1 MNLQEQLKEL
11 AGRGLTLQPD
21 GDQLRV
27 KGPKQVLTPAVQS
40 FLKQHKSEIL
50 KLLGPGPAPQAPALT
65 PITPSQNTG
74 NQYPLSFAQRRFW
87 FLHQLEP
94 DTSVYHISGGLEFRG
109 ALQIQALERALNEI
123 VQRHQALRTVF
134 PATDGSPCQRVQD
147 IESLSLLTEDLRDL
161 PSSELEPQIERL
173 VNEVLHHPFD
183 LTRGPLFRVRLLLLG
198 PQRSQLL
205 ICLHHIIFDGT
216 SLEVFAR
223 ELGHLYRQYVEG
235 LTADLPGLAIQYGD
249 FASWQHAV
257 ISDERL
263 QSQTAYWQQRLA
275 GAPPLTTFPADA
287 SRPPTQSYRGAVER
301 FTIDAEI
308 IAPLRQIA
316 SQCDSTLFIA
326 LLSAYAV
333 LLSKYTRQRQVVLGT
348 PVGNRPRQE
357 LEPLIGL
364 FANTVALHLD
374 LASTPTFTEL
384 LEQTREAVRGG
395 LENQDIPFEQ
405 LVADLHTDRDPS
417 YSPVLQT
424 MLVLR
429 REPLRLLDMGDID
442 VIGADVGHTTARLDS
457 TLELEERADGI
468 VGVWEYASDLYRPET
483 VRRMI
488 AHFQTLLR
496 RLTDQPDHP
505 IASIPLTTDEE
516 YQQVVHQWNETRTDY
531 PSQSTIHQLFEEQVT
546 KTPHA
551 PAVRIDS
558 SEWTYE
564 RLNLEADGIAVALAD
579 HGIQPDELIGICCRR
594 SLSLVAGLIGILK
607 TGGAYVPLDPDY
619 PEDRLRFMI
628 GDTATRAIL
637 VTEDLLPLLQEL
649 LDSCALEHPPV
660 LISLDGAHPSNEQ
673 SHKPAAVGPM
683 NLAYCLYT
691 SGSTGRPKGTL
702 IPHRGVVRLVR
713 NTDFIDI
720 SPEQVFLQFA
730 PISFDLSTLEIWG
743 PLLNGGKLVL
753 MPPGTPSLEELGAVI
768 RENGVTTLWLIA
780 GMFRLMVDERIEDL
794 GGLQQLIAGG
804 DVLSV
809 PHVRKMKQRHPHCH
823 MINGYGP
830 TENTTFTSCYDVPAD
845 NLPQKSVP
853 IGRPIANSRVYIVDE
868 SMQAVPVGVPGE
880 LLAAGDGLA
889 RGYLNRPDLTSE
901 RFIPNPITGDRDDPV
916 YRTGDLARYL
926 NDGTI
931 EFLGRL
937 DQQAKVRGYR
947 VEPGELESVLDDHD
961 LVREAAALVRE
972 TQGGKKE
979 LAAYV
984 VCHGDA
990 STRGPDD
997 DVMGQLRAYLREQLP
1012 DYMVPATITILDQFP
1027 LNANGKVDRAAL
1039 PEPAAAAQDRPFEAP
1054 RNETEA
1060 TLCRLWSDVI
1070 GVSPIGIRD
1079 NFFESGGDSI
1089 QSIQIVSRARQ
1100 EGISLTPRLML
1111 RHQTVAE
1118 LAAAATESVSTE
1130 APLSADTADGVEWTS
1145 IQRWFHELD
1154 LPEPHHFNQAVLLE
1168 VDDDLG
1174 PDHLRQAIEAL
1185 VRQHPALHTCHQRH
1199 GETWSQH
1206 ESVSSTWAA
1215 IETVRLGGSSEVT
1228 ETLASDVADRA
1239 QASLDPASGAVVR
1252 AVVFDTD
1259 PGQLTRLLLVVHHLA
1274 IDGVSWRILLQ
1285 DLALACDQLRRG
1297 ELIRLAPVTSPPAV
1311 WAARLARYVRQ
1322 EMPRDEQDYWHPTNA
1337 VPPFTADIEG
1347 PDNGLVGSEGR
1358 VSTELDDHFTERL
1371 LRNANR
1377 AYRTQTP
1384 ELLIAALSGAVARYL
1399 GTTRLR
1405 IDLEGH
1411 GREDLFPDIDLSRTI
1426 GWLTSLY
1433 PVVLDAPSAEADAAS
1448 TIPLV
1453 KKTLRSVPDG
1463 GIGYGAAR
1471 FLGTGSQRARL
1482 EQTPASPIVFNYLG
1496 QTDQLL
1502 PATSPIRFT
1511 EGPVGRGR
1519 SPVNRRPHLIEINAL
1534 VRDGRLR
1541 LEWLYSGDRHHRETI
1556 QRLATAHLDV
1566 LREYLDHCVS
1576 CDTTGQTPADFP
1588 LADLDQAAVDHIGD
1602 TVQGAVEDIL
1612 PLAPTQQGILFHR
1625 EADPDSD
1632 AYIVQL
1638 RMRIVGPLDES
1649 ALKKAWAWVMARHSA
1664 LRAAFVEDPKLNL
1677 HQVIVETASLTW
1689 NRLDWQDMDD
1699 HDRRQAL
1706 DRHCDDERRNPFD
1719 LASPPLFRL
1728 SLIRTGAQVCDFV
1741 WTCHHVL
1748 VDGWSMA
1755 NILHELTGAYAR
1767 FRDGHLPGMDPAPG
1781 YASYLTWLS
1790 SDRRLAPARDY
1801 WARELSGFAEPTTL
1815 RVELAPP
1822 QGPRPEQRDL
1832 NLQLDR
1838 PTSTRLNQC
1847 ARQHHVT
1854 LNALIQAA
1862 WSLTMRQFSGANDIL
1877 FGATVSGRDGEL
1889 PGAEQMVGLFIN
1901 TVPVRIQ
1908 IDTDQPVAAW
1918 LLDLQEGQLERD
1930 LHSCLPLVD
1939 LAAMTDLPGGTAL
1952 FQHLLV
1958 FENYPVDASLRAGET
1973 PFDIQDLTILD
1984 RTNYPLTIA
1993 INPGEEIRIRVV
2005 YDPSTYEAATVE
2017 TIAAQLEHF
2026 LGQLVDGI
2034 GGAIGQ
2040 LTSLPPAERRRTLE
2054 TWNQTHRAYP
2064 LEKTLMDLFEE
2075 QVERTPDAKALV
2087 FEGRELTYR
2096 ELDRASNRLAS
2107 RLKSMGAGPD
2117 TLIGISMRRSVELVV
2132 GLYGILKADAA
2143 YVPIDPDY
2151 PDERVRFV
2159 LDDSGIT
2166 LLLTQSH
2173 LLERLSSERYRILA
2187 LDTESLEEEDDQA
2200 LSRAARPENLAYM
2213 IYTSGSTGR
2222 PKGVMNTHLGICNR
2236 LFWMQDTYPLGAAD
2250 RVLQKTPYS
2259 FDVSVWE
2266 FFWPLQVGATL
2277 VVARP
2282 QGHLDSRYLAQR
2294 IQQDQITTIHF
2305 VPSMLQIFLGEKSI
2319 KQCAGLKRIICSG
2332 EALPVELANQCRQI
2346 LPAELHNLYGPTEA
2360 AVDVSSWACPKQ
2372 IDRPRVPIGRPISNT
2387 ALYILDSQMAPL
2399 PVGVPGELHIGGICL
2414 ARGYHNRPDLTASR
2428 FVSDP
2433 FGTDPAARLYKT
2445 GDLARYLPDGDIEY
2459 LGRLDHQVKIRG
2471 FRIELE
2477 EIEHVLGGEPGITDC
2492 VVHVCDSAGG
2502 EAELVAYY
2510 VTPADRRVE
2519 AVDSSRLR
2527 DRMRRRLPEFM
2538 VPTHFVE
2545 LQAIPLSPNGKVDR
2559 QALPVLSVAGAIGDA
2574 DHPLGEVEEH
2584 VAQAWRTVL
2593 GLEEV
2598 GRHDNFFD
2606 LGGHSLRLTRV
2617 HRLLEERFGDA
2628 VPGLIEMFQLPTVRD
2643 QALAISPQSSG
2654 AQTRQ
2659 SAGESA
2665 DPRDSMPTATTRDIA
2680 VIGMAC
2686 RFPGAP
2692 DPAAFWRNLRDGV
2705 ESITFFTDEELL
2717 EAGIDAGLLSDPRY
2731 VKANSIVPDADRF
2744 DAEFFS
2750 FSPRDAEILDPQHR
2764 LLLECSWESLESA
2777 GYDPLTY
2784 AGHVGVFAGCGA
2796 NSYILNNLYP
2806 NKDLLGTVD
2815 NFQLL
2820 LANDKD
2826 YLSTRISYKLNLTG
2840 PSLSVQTACSTSLV
2854 AVSLACR
2861 SLIEGHCD
2869 MALAGGATLSFP
2881 QQRGYLHKEGMI
2893 FSSDGHCRAFDA
2905 DADGMVGGNGAG
2917 AVLLK
2922 PLDAALA
2929 DGDNIVAVIK
2939 GSALNND
2946 GANKIGYTA
2955 PSEAGQARVIEQALA
2970 TYGIEPESIG
2980 YVETHG
2986 TGTALGD
2993 PIEIAALARVHAGR
3007 GPASCVIGSVK
3018 TNMGHLD
3025 AAAGIAGF
3033 MKAAL
3038 CLQHGQIPP
3047 SLHYHRPN
3055 PRIDF
3060 ASTPFHV
3067 ATELQD
3073 WPRPDTHPRRAGVSS
3088 FGIGGTNA
3096 HVILEEPPPRR
3107 AGSDTRTRLPFVV
3120 SARTP
3125 EALRET
3131 REQLRR
3137 HLAQNPTI
3145 EPGDLAF
3152 TLAVGRHGFETR
3164 GFTTASTTQQLL
3176 TRLEDE
3182 TPDTHLNGNPAGD
3195 STRSPVV
3202 DRQVAFMFPGQ
3213 GAQWA
3218 GMGRELYE
3226 TEPVFREQLDLC
3238 TGILLPLLGQNL
3250 LDVLFSR
3257 SAQGSETDE
3266 ALQQTRLTQPAL
3278 FAVEYSLAQ
3287 LWLSWGLTPDA
3298 MIGHSIGEYVAAC
3311 LAGVFSLEDALRIV
3325 QERAHLMQLLP
3336 GGSMLAVRASEEEIS
3351 PYLGDTLDMAVRNTP
3366 TALVLSGAEPSIR
3379 QLNLKLEAEG
3389 ILSQVLRTSHAFHSR
3404 MMEPV
3409 VEPFLRVLSGVDL
3422 QPPSIR
3428 FISNVT
3434 GDWITAAQATD
3445 ASYWATHLRETVR
3458 FGDGLSVLLEGARYA
3473 LLEVGPGRTLQG
3485 FVRGNPTREAAQLS
3499 FASMLPPTAEERR
3512 PEDEILLNTLG
3523 GLWLEGVRVDW
3534 SGYFSHERRRRIP
3547 LPTYPF
3553 QRARYWIDPPAPPTE
3568 TSRLAERL
3576 PLEQW
3581 FWSPTWKQHRHADAA
3596 LDLAQTRWL
3605 LFLDDGGLGATL
3617 AARLQSAGAR
3627 VATVSAGIHFE
3638 HRGQMQFAAEPG
3650 EPTHYRDLLKA
3661 LQTMDFSPSDILHL
3675 WPLSSVDSPTRIDV
3689 DRGLSQS
3696 FYSLV
3701 EMAQALGE
3709 AGQARLRIHN
3719 VTSNLFSVLG
3729 EPLSSPLAATALGPV
3744 EVIPKEYEG
3753 WVCRNIDIDLLDPP
3767 PSPVDALWEEC
3778 IRASDKSVALRAGY
3792 RWVRVFDQLDFQT
3805 ESSTPVPIRQGATY
3819 LITGGLGGIGF
3830 VLARHLAQT
3839 ARANL
3844 VLIGRAGPPDSDDTE
3859 TSSDDRKLERLEQLR
3874 SLGTRVDYYSA
3885 DVTHP
3890 AQMADVIRQ
3899 AEAEHGDIRGVIH
3912 AAGVAAGGVIQQRS
3926 RGECAAV
3933 IAPKVQGALV
3943 LQELFQT
3950 RKTDFIFLCSST
3962 SAVLGEFGQVDYAA
3976 ANLFQDVLAS
3986 RSATEGPWICSV
3998 NWDTWAEIGMAAET
4012 EVPARLQ
4019 ETRRQIL
4026 ATGITCDEGTR
4037 VFERVLASRLQHVV
4051 VSTRNFQARLEH
4063 EKLFSAEA
4071 IALSSAAAQ
4080 LHARPELS
4088 SEFKAP
4094 ESPTQTTV
4102 AGIWQNSLGI
4112 RDVGIDDDFFELGG
4126 DSLLATQVISRIRDE
4141 LGVALPMPSFFNHPT
4156 LAGVA
4161 DSIDTVRWVTQAQ
4174 AGSAQTGPALG
4185 DEQRETFEL

>member
-11 AGRGLTLQPD
+11 AGRGLMLQPD

-40 FLKQHKSEIL
+40 FLKQHKIELL
-50 KLLGPGPAPQAPALT
+50 KLLELESALPAPALT
-65 PITPSQNTG
+65 PITPSQNAG
-74 NQYPLSFAQRRFW
+74 DQYPLSFAQRRFW

-94 DTSVYHISGGLEFRG
+94 DTSVYHVSGGLEFRG
-109 ALQIQALERALNEI
+109 ILQIQALERALNEI
-123 VQRHQALRTVF
+123 VQRHQILRTVF
-134 PATDGSPCQRVQD
+134 PETDGSPCQRVQD
-147 IESLSLLTEDLRDL
+147 TASLSLRTEDLRDL
-161 PSSELEPQIERL
+161 RSSELEPQVERL

-183 LTRGPLFRVRLLLLG
+183 LRRGPLFRVRLLLLG

-205 ICLHHIIFDGT
+205 ICLHHIIADGT

-223 ELGHLYRQYVEG
+223 ELGHLYRQYAEG
-235 LTADLPGLAIQYGD
+235 LTADLPGLAIQYND
-249 FASWQHAV
+249 YACWQHAV
-257 ISDERL
+257 ISDQRL
-263 QSQTAYWQQRLA
+263 QSQTAYWRQRLA

-287 SRPPTQSYRGAVER
+287 SRPPTQSYRGAIER
-301 FTIDAEI
+301 FTISAETI
-308 IAPLRQIA
+308 EPLRQIA

-333 LLSKYTRQRQVVLGT
+333 LLSKYTRQPQVVLGT

-364 FANTVALHLD
+364 FANTIALHLD
-374 LASTPTFTEL
+374 LTSAPTFTEL

-405 LVADLHTDRDPS
+405 LVADLQTDRDPS

-442 VIGADVGHTTARLDS
+442 VIGADVGQTTARLDS

-468 VGVWEYASDLYRPET
+468 AGTWEYASDLYRPET

-488 AHFQTLLR
+488 AHFQTLLH

-531 PSQSTIHQLFEEQVT
+531 PCQSTIHQLFEEQVA
-546 KTPHA
+546 KTPDA
-551 PAVRIDS
+551 PAVRIDA
-558 SEWTYE
+558 SEWTYD
-564 RLNLEADGIAVALAD
+564 RLNREADGIAIALAD

-594 SLSLVAGLIGILK
+594 SLSLVAGLVGILK
-607 TGGAYVPLDPDY
+607 GGGAYVPLDPDY

-637 VTEDLLPLLQEL
+637 VTEDLLAHLQEL
-649 LDSCALEHPPV
+649 VDSCALEHPPV
-660 LISLDGAHPSNEQ
+660 LIDLDGAQSSNEP
-673 SHKPAAVGPM
+673 SCKPTAVGPT

-830 TENTTFTSCYDVPAD
+830 TENTTFSSCYDVPAD

-853 IGRPIANSRVYIVDE
+853 IGRPIANSRIYIVDE

-901 RFIPNPITGDRDDPV
+901 RFIPNPMTGVRDDPV

-926 NDGTI
+926 HDGTI

-972 TQGGKKE
+972 TQGDKKE

-990 STRGPDD
+990 STRGPVD
-997 DVMGQLRAYLREQLP
+997 DVVGQLRTYLREQLP

-1039 PEPAAAAQDRPFEAP
+1039 PEPAAAAQDGPFEAP
-1054 RNETEA
+1054 RNEIEA

-1100 EGISLTPRLML
+1100 EGIWLTPRLML

-1118 LAAAATESVSTE
+1118 LATAATASASTE
-1130 APLSADTADGVEWTS
+1130 TPLLADRTDGVEWTS

-1154 LPEPHHFNQAVLLE
+1154 QPEPHHFNQAILLE
-1168 VDDDLG
+1168 VDDDLE

-1185 VRQHPALHTCHQRH
+1185 VRQHPALRTCHQRH
-1199 GETWSQH
+1199 GEMWSQH
-1206 ESVSSTWAA
+1206 ESVPSTWAA
-1215 IETVRLGGSSEVT
+1215 IETVRLGGSFDST
-1228 ETLASDVADRA
+1228 ERLASDVADRA
-1239 QASLDPASGAVVR
+1239 QASLDLASGAVIR

-1259 PGQLTRLLLVVHHLA
+1259 PGQPTRLLLVIHHLA

-1311 WAARLARYVRQ
+1311 WAARLARYVHQ

-1358 VSTELDDHFTERL
+1358 VTTELDDLSTEKL

-1384 ELLIAALSGAVARYL
+1384 ELLIAALSGAIARCL

-1411 GREDLFPDIDLSRTI
+1411 GREDLFPDVDLSRTI

-1433 PVVLDAPSAEADAAS
+1433 PVVLDAPSVEADAAS

-1471 FLGTGSQRARL
+1471 FLGTASQRARL
-1482 EQTPASPIVFNYLG
+1482 KQTPVSPIVFNYLG

-1502 PATSPIRFT
+1502 PTKGPIRFT
-1511 EGPVGRGR
+1511 EGPIGRVR

-1541 LEWLYSGDRHHRETI
+1541 LEWLYSGDRHHRGTI

-1576 CDTTGQTPADFP
+1576 CDASSHTPADFP
-1588 LADLDQAAVDHIGD
+1588 LADLDQASVDHIGD

-1625 EADPDSD
+1625 EANPDSD

-1638 RMRIVGPLDES
+1638 RMRIVGPLDEI
-1649 ALKKAWAWVMARHSA
+1649 ALEQAWSWVMARHSA
-1664 LRAAFVEDPKLNL
+1664 LRAAFVEDTKLNL

-1699 HDRRQAL
+1699 HDQRQAL
-1706 DRHCDDERRNPFD
+1706 DRYCDDERRNPFD
-1719 LASPPLFRL
+1719 LAAPPLFRL
-1728 SLIRTGAQVCDFV
+1728 SLIRTGSQVCDFV

-1755 NILHELTGAYAR
+1755 NILYELTEAYTR
-1767 FRDGHLPGMDPAPG
+1767 FRDGHLPEMDPASG

-1801 WARELSGFAEPTTL
+1801 WARELGGFAEPSTL

-1832 NLQLDR
+1832 NMLLDR
-1838 PTSTRLNQC
+1838 PTSARLNHC

-1854 LNALIQAA
+1854 LNALMQAA
-1862 WSLTMRQFSGANDIL
+1862 WSLTMRQFSGADDIL
-1877 FGATVSGRDGEL
+1877 FGATVSGRGGEL

-1901 TVPVRIQ
+1901 SVPVRIR
-1908 IDTDQPVAAW
+1908 IDADQPVAAW

-1993 INPGEEIRIRVV
+1993 INPGEEIRIRIV

-2034 GGAIGQ
+2034 GGAIRQ
-2040 LTSLPPAERRRTLE
+2040 LSTLPPAERHRTLE
-2054 TWNQTHRAYP
+2054 TWNQTHRTYP

-2117 TLIGISMRRSVELVV
+2117 TLIGISMERSVELVV
-2132 GLYGILKADAA
+2132 GLYAILKADAA

-2151 PDERVRFV
+2151 PDERVHFM
-2159 LDDSGIT
+2159 LEDSGIT

-2187 LDTESLEEEDDQA
+2187 LDTESLAEEDDQA
-2200 LSRAARPENLAYM
+2200 LSRAARPHNLAYM

-2236 LFWMQDTYPLGAAD
+2236 LFWMQDTYPLGATD

-2277 VVARP
+2277 VVAKP
-2282 QGHLDSRYLAQR
+2282 KGHLDSHYLAQR

-2305 VPSMLQIFLGEKSI
+2305 VPSMLQIFLGEKSV
-2319 KQCAGLKRIICSG
+2319 KQCTGLKQIICSG
-2332 EALPVELANQCRQI
+2332 ESLGVELANQCRQI

-2372 IDRPRVPIGRPISNT
+2372 IDRPRVPIGRPIANT
-2387 ALYILDSQMAPL
+2387 ALYVLDSQMAPL

-2428 FVSDP
+2428 FVSNP

-2445 GDLARYLPDGDIEY
+2445 GDLARYLPDGNIEY

-2477 EIEHVLGGEPGITDC
+2477 EIENVLSDGSGITDC
-2492 VVHVCDSAGG
+2492 VVRVRNSAGG

-2510 VTPADRRVE
+2510 VTPADGS
-2519 AVDSSRLR
+2519 VDALDNSRLR
-2527 DRMRRRLPEFM
+2527 DQMRRRLPEFM
-2538 VPTHFVE
+2538 VPTHFVA

-2559 QALPVLSVAGAIGDA
+2559 QALPDPSVTDAIGGA
-2574 DHPLGEVEEH
+2574 DHPLGEVEED
-2584 VAQAWRTVL
+2584 VAQAWSTVL

-2617 HRLLEERFGDA
+2617 HRLLEERFGDSI
-2628 VPGLIEMFQLPTVRD
+2628 PGLIEMFQLPTVRD
-2643 QALAISPQSSG
+2643 QALAISPQASG

-2659 SAGESA
+2659 PASEST
-2665 DPRDSMPTATTRDIA
+2665 DPGDSATTRDIA

-2750 FSPRDAEILDPQHR
+2750 FSPRDAELLDPQHR

-2784 AGHVGVFAGCGA
+2784 AGRVGVFAGCGA

-2806 NKDLLGTVD
+2806 NQDLLGTVD

-2854 AVSLACR
+2854 AVALACR

-2869 MALAGGATLSFP
+2869 MVLAGGATLSFP

-2929 DGDNIVAVIK
+2929 DGDSIVAVIK

-2970 TYGIEPESIG
+2970 TCGIEPSSIG

-2993 PIEIAALARVHAGR
+2993 PIEIAALTAVHAGR
-3007 GPASCVIGSVK
+3007 EPASCAIGSVK

-3038 CLQHGQIPP
+3038 CLQNGQIPP

-3060 ASTPFHV
+3060 ASTPFYV
-3067 ATELQD
+3067 ASELQD

-3096 HVILEEPPPRR
+3096 HVILEEPPQRPTD
-3107 AGSDTRTRLPFVV
+3107 SDTRARLPFVL

-3125 EALRET
+3125 QALRET

-3164 GFTTASTTQQLL
+3164 GFTTASTTQQLMS
-3176 TRLEDE
+3176 RLEAE
-3182 TPDTHLNGNPAGD
+3182 TPDTGLNDDPAGD
-3195 STRSPVV
+3195 SPRSPVV
-3202 DRQVAFMFPGQ
+3202 DRRVAFMFPGQ

-3238 TGILLPLLGQNL
+3238 SRIILPLLGQNL

-3257 SAQGSETDE
+3257 GAQGSEPDE

-3336 GGSMLAVRASEEEIS
+3336 GGSMLAVRAGEQELSS
-3351 PYLGDTLDMAVRNTP
+3351 YLGDDLDLAVRNTP
-3366 TALVLSGAEPSIR
+3366 TALVVAGAEPAIR
-3379 QLNLKLEAEG
+3379 QLNLKLEAAG
-3389 ILSQVLRTSHAFHSR
+3389 ILCQILRTSHAFHSR
-3404 MMEPV
+3404 MMEPA
-3409 VEPFLRVLSGVDL
+3409 VEPLRRVLSGVDL

-3434 GDWITAAQATD
+3434 GDWITADQATD

-3458 FGDGLSVLLEGARYA
+3458 FGDGLSVLLAGARYA
-3473 LLEVGPGRTLQG
+3473 LLEIGPGRTLQG
-3485 FVRGNPTREAAQLS
+3485 FVRGNPTRQATQLS
-3499 FASMLPPTAEERR
+3499 FTCMLPPTAEERR
-3512 PEDEILLNTLG
+3512 SEEEILLDTLG
-3523 GLWLEGVRVDW
+3523 GLWLEGVQVDW
-3534 SGYFSHERRRRIP
+3534 NGYFSHERRRRIP

-3553 QRARYWIDPPAPPTE
+3553 QRDRFWIDPPALTE
-3568 TSRLAERL
+3568 TNRLTERL

-3596 LDLAQTRWL
+3596 LDLTQTRWL

-3627 VATVSAGIHFE
+3627 VATVSAGNHFE
-3638 HRGQMQFAAEPG
+3638 QRGQMQFAAEPG
-3650 EPTHYRDLLKA
+3650 ESAHYRDLLKA
-3661 LQTMDFSPSDILHL
+3661 LQAMDFSPSDILHL
-3675 WPLSSVDSPTRIDV
+3675 WPLSCVDSPTCIDV

-3701 EMAQALGE
+3701 ELAQALGAE
-3709 AGQARLRIHN
+3709 TGQDRLRIHN

-3729 EPLSSPLAATALGPV
+3729 EPLNSPLGATALGPV
-3744 EVIPKEYEG
+3744 EVIPKEYEE
-3753 WVCRNIDIDLLDPP
+3753 WVCRNIDIDLLGPS
-3767 PSPVDALWEEC
+3767 PSPVEALWEEC
-3778 IRASDKSVALRAGY
+3778 IRTSDESVALRAGY
-3792 RWVRVFDQLDFQT
+3792 RWVRVFDQLDFGA
-3805 ESSTPVPIRQGATY
+3805 ESSTPVPIRQGAAY

-3830 VLARHLAQT
+3830 VLARHLAHT

-3844 VLIGRAGPPDSDDTE
+3844 VLIGRADLLNSDNPDTSIDDK
-3859 TSSDDRKLERLEQLR
+3859 KLERLEQLR
-3874 SLGTRVDYYSA
+3874 SLGTRVSYYSA

-3890 AQMADVIRQ
+3890 EQMASVVRQ

-3926 RGECAAV
+3926 HAECAAV

-3943 LQELFQT
+3943 LRELFQT
-3950 RKTDFIFLCSST
+3950 RKVDFIFLCSST

-4012 EVPARLQ
+4012 DVPARLQ

-4037 VFERVLASRLQHVV
+4037 IFERVLATRLQHVV

-4071 IALSSAAAQ
+4071 IALPSAATQ

-4094 ESPTQTTV
+4094 ESPTQTAV

-4112 RDVGIDDDFFELGG
+4112 GDVGIDDDFFELGG
-4126 DSLLATQVISRIRDE
+4126 DSLLATQVISRIREE
-4141 LGVALPMPSFFNHPT
+4141 LGVSLPMPSFFNHPT

-4161 DSIDTVRWVTQAQ
+4161 DSIDTVRWATQAQ
-4174 AGSAQTGPALG
+4174 AGSAQTSPATG
-4185 DEQRETFEL
+4185 EEQRETFEL

>member
-1 MNLQEQLKEL
+1 
-11 AGRGLTLQPD
+11 
-21 GDQLRV
+21 
-27 KGPKQVLTPAVQS
+27 
-40 FLKQHKSEIL
+40 
-50 KLLGPGPAPQAPALT
+50 
-65 PITPSQNTG
+65 
-74 NQYPLSFAQRRFW
+74 
-87 FLHQLEP
+87 
-94 DTSVYHISGGLEFRG
+94 
-109 ALQIQALERALNEI
+109 
-123 VQRHQALRTVF
+123 
-134 PATDGSPCQRVQD
+134 
-147 IESLSLLTEDLRDL
+147 
-161 PSSELEPQIERL
+161 
-173 VNEVLHHPFD
+173 
-183 LTRGPLFRVRLLLLG
+183 
-198 PQRSQLL
+198 
-205 ICLHHIIFDGT
+205 
-216 SLEVFAR
+216 
-223 ELGHLYRQYVEG
+223 
-235 LTADLPGLAIQYGD
+235 
-249 FASWQHAV
+249 
-257 ISDERL
+257 
-263 QSQTAYWQQRLA
+263 
-275 GAPPLTTFPADA
+275 
-287 SRPPTQSYRGAVER
+287 
-301 FTIDAEI
+301 
-308 IAPLRQIA
+308 
-316 SQCDSTLFIA
+316 
-326 LLSAYAV
+326 
-333 LLSKYTRQRQVVLGT
+333 
-348 PVGNRPRQE
+348 
-357 LEPLIGL
+357 
-364 FANTVALHLD
+364 
-374 LASTPTFTEL
+374 
-384 LEQTREAVRGG
+384 
-395 LENQDIPFEQ
+395 
-405 LVADLHTDRDPS
+405 
-417 YSPVLQT
+417 
-424 MLVLR
+424 
-429 REPLRLLDMGDID
+429 
-442 VIGADVGHTTARLDS
+442 
-457 TLELEERADGI
+457 
-468 VGVWEYASDLYRPET
+468 
-483 VRRMI
+483 
-488 AHFQTLLR
+488 
-496 RLTDQPDHP
+496 
-505 IASIPLTTDEE
+505 
-516 YQQVVHQWNETRTDY
+516 
-531 PSQSTIHQLFEEQVT
+531 
-546 KTPHA
+546 
-551 PAVRIDS
+551 
-558 SEWTYE
+558 
-564 RLNLEADGIAVALAD
+564 
-579 HGIQPDELIGICCRR
+579 
-594 SLSLVAGLIGILK
+594 
-607 TGGAYVPLDPDY
+607 
-619 PEDRLRFMI
+619 
-628 GDTATRAIL
+628 
-637 VTEDLLPLLQEL
+637 
-649 LDSCALEHPPV
+649 
-660 LISLDGAHPSNEQ
+660 
-673 SHKPAAVGPM
+673 
-683 NLAYCLYT
+683 
-691 SGSTGRPKGTL
+691 
-702 IPHRGVVRLVR
+702 
-713 NTDFIDI
+713 
-720 SPEQVFLQFA
+720 
-730 PISFDLSTLEIWG
+730 
-743 PLLNGGKLVL
+743 
-753 MPPGTPSLEELGAVI
+753 
-768 RENGVTTLWLIA
+768 
-780 GMFRLMVDERIEDL
+780 
-794 GGLQQLIAGG
+794 
-804 DVLSV
+804 
-809 PHVRKMKQRHPHCH
+809 
-823 MINGYGP
+823 
-830 TENTTFTSCYDVPAD
+830 
-845 NLPQKSVP
+845 
-853 IGRPIANSRVYIVDE
+853 
-868 SMQAVPVGVPGE
+868 
-880 LLAAGDGLA
+880 
-889 RGYLNRPDLTSE
+889 
-901 RFIPNPITGDRDDPV
+901 
-916 YRTGDLARYL
+916 
-926 NDGTI
+926 
-931 EFLGRL
+931 
-937 DQQAKVRGYR
+937 
-947 VEPGELESVLDDHD
+947 
-961 LVREAAALVRE
+961 
-972 TQGGKKE
+972 
-979 LAAYV
+979 
-984 VCHGDA
+984 
-990 STRGPDD
+990 
-997 DVMGQLRAYLREQLP
+997 
-1012 DYMVPATITILDQFP
+1012 
-1027 LNANGKVDRAAL
+1027 
-1039 PEPAAAAQDRPFEAP
+1039 
-1054 RNETEA
+1054 
-1060 TLCRLWSDVI
+1060 
-1070 GVSPIGIRD
+1070 
-1079 NFFESGGDSI
+1079 
-1089 QSIQIVSRARQ
+1089 
-1100 EGISLTPRLML
+1100 
-1111 RHQTVAE
+1111 
-1118 LAAAATESVSTE
+1118 
-1130 APLSADTADGVEWTS
+1130 
-1145 IQRWFHELD
+1145 
-1154 LPEPHHFNQAVLLE
+1154 
-1168 VDDDLG
+1168 
-1174 PDHLRQAIEAL
+1174 
-1185 VRQHPALHTCHQRH
+1185 
-1199 GETWSQH
+1199 
-1206 ESVSSTWAA
+1206 
-1215 IETVRLGGSSEVT
+1215 
-1228 ETLASDVADRA
+1228 
-1239 QASLDPASGAVVR
+1239 
-1252 AVVFDTD
+1252 
-1259 PGQLTRLLLVVHHLA
+1259 
-1274 IDGVSWRILLQ
+1274 
-1285 DLALACDQLRRG
+1285 
-1297 ELIRLAPVTSPPAV
+1297 
-1311 WAARLARYVRQ
+1311 
-1322 EMPRDEQDYWHPTNA
+1322 
-1337 VPPFTADIEG
+1337 
-1347 PDNGLVGSEGR
+1347 
-1358 VSTELDDHFTERL
+1358 
-1371 LRNANR
+1371 
-1377 AYRTQTP
+1377 
-1384 ELLIAALSGAVARYL
+1384 
-1399 GTTRLR
+1399 
-1405 IDLEGH
+1405 
-1411 GREDLFPDIDLSRTI
+1411 
-1426 GWLTSLY
+1426 
-1433 PVVLDAPSAEADAAS
+1433 
-1448 TIPLV
+1448 
-1453 KKTLRSVPDG
+1453 
-1463 GIGYGAAR
+1463 
-1471 FLGTGSQRARL
+1471 
-1482 EQTPASPIVFNYLG
+1482 
-1496 QTDQLL
+1496 
-1502 PATSPIRFT
+1502 
-1511 EGPVGRGR
+1511 
-1519 SPVNRRPHLIEINAL
+1519 
-1534 VRDGRLR
+1534 
-1541 LEWLYSGDRHHRETI
+1541 
-1556 QRLATAHLDV
+1556 
-1566 LREYLDHCVS
+1566 
-1576 CDTTGQTPADFP
+1576 
-1588 LADLDQAAVDHIGD
+1588 
-1602 TVQGAVEDIL
+1602 
-1612 PLAPTQQGILFHR
+1612 
-1625 EADPDSD
+1625 
-1632 AYIVQL
+1632 
-1638 RMRIVGPLDES
+1638 
-1649 ALKKAWAWVMARHSA
+1649 
-1664 LRAAFVEDPKLNL
+1664 
-1677 HQVIVETASLTW
+1677 
-1689 NRLDWQDMDD
+1689 
-1699 HDRRQAL
+1699 
-1706 DRHCDDERRNPFD
+1706 
-1719 LASPPLFRL
+1719 
-1728 SLIRTGAQVCDFV
+1728 
-1741 WTCHHVL
+1741 
-1748 VDGWSMA
+1748 
-1755 NILHELTGAYAR
+1755 
-1767 FRDGHLPGMDPAPG
+1767 
-1781 YASYLTWLS
+1781 
-1790 SDRRLAPARDY
+1790 
-1801 WARELSGFAEPTTL
+1801 
-1815 RVELAPP
+1815 
-1822 QGPRPEQRDL
+1822 
-1832 NLQLDR
+1832 
-1838 PTSTRLNQC
+1838 
-1847 ARQHHVT
+1847 
-1854 LNALIQAA
+1854 
-1862 WSLTMRQFSGANDIL
+1862 
-1877 FGATVSGRDGEL
+1877 
-1889 PGAEQMVGLFIN
+1889 
-1901 TVPVRIQ
+1901 
-1908 IDTDQPVAAW
+1908 
-1918 LLDLQEGQLERD
+1918 
-1930 LHSCLPLVD
+1930 
-1939 LAAMTDLPGGTAL
+1939 
-1952 FQHLLV
+1952 
-1958 FENYPVDASLRAGET
+1958 
-1973 PFDIQDLTILD
+1973 
-1984 RTNYPLTIA
+1984 
-1993 INPGEEIRIRVV
+1993 
-2005 YDPSTYEAATVE
+2005 
-2017 TIAAQLEHF
+2017 
-2026 LGQLVDGI
+2026 
-2034 GGAIGQ
+2034 
-2040 LTSLPPAERRRTLE
+2040 
-2054 TWNQTHRAYP
+2054 
-2064 LEKTLMDLFEE
+2064 
-2075 QVERTPDAKALV
+2075 
-2087 FEGRELTYR
+2087 
-2096 ELDRASNRLAS
+2096 
-2107 RLKSMGAGPD
+2107 
-2117 TLIGISMRRSVELVV
+2117 
-2132 GLYGILKADAA
+2132 
-2143 YVPIDPDY
+2143 
-2151 PDERVRFV
+2151 
-2159 LDDSGIT
+2159 
-2166 LLLTQSH
+2166 
-2173 LLERLSSERYRILA
+2173 
-2187 LDTESLEEEDDQA
+2187 
-2200 LSRAARPENLAYM
+2200 
-2213 IYTSGSTGR
+2213 
-2222 PKGVMNTHLGICNR
+2222 MNTHLGICNR

-3007 GPASCVIGSVK
+3007 GPASCAIGSVK

-3523 GLWLEGVRVDW
+3523 GLWLEGVQVDW

-3627 VATVSAGIHFE
+3627 VATVSAGSHFE

-3701 EMAQALGE
+3701 ELAQALGE

-3844 VLIGRAGPPDSDDTE
+3844 VLIGRAGLPDSDDTE
-3859 TSSDDRKLERLEQLR
+3859 TSIDDRKLERLEQLR

-3950 RKTDFIFLCSST
+3950 RKADFIFLCSST